1 MAYGVVSICAYL
13 CFLIWVISTRNSGS
27 YSAGSVN
34 FFATDFGEIGGL
46 ASTMG
51 TAFSVQGF
59 FVPVL
64 KRHKN

>member
-13 CFLIWVISTRNSGS
+13 CFLVWVAITRNSGT
-27 YSAGSVN
+27 YPAGSVN
-34 FFATDFGEIGGL
+34 VFSTNFGQIGGL

-59 FVPVL
+59 FVIVL